1 MEIFFSSLNQ
11 MAFLFL
17 LIAVG
22 FLLVKLRVVTA
33 DAGRVLAKLEN
44 TVFIPALVLGT
55 FMENFTADKLAVSGR
70 LLLVS
75 AAVLLVML
83 PVAIFLPR
91 LLSRDRFIQNIYTYG
106 LAFSNFGFM
115 GNAVVAAMFPA
126 IFMEYL
132 IFVLPLWVAIY
143 LWGVPKLLIPA
154 EESGVTGL
162 WAKLKPFCNP
172 MFGGM
177 LLGIVLG
184 LSGLPLPPWFTG
196 AVNAAGGCMSPVAM
210 LLTGITVAAVDLKKL
225 FGNGGVYLLSAVRL
239 VIVPLAAIGIFTLL
253 PLTRTEFICG
263 ICSLAMPLGLNT
275 IVVPSAY
282 GKDPSTAAGMTIVSH
297 LLACGTIPLIFW
309 LMMQTI

>member
-91 LLSRDRFIQNIYTYG
+91 LLSRDRFIQNIYT
-106 LAFSNFGFM
+106 
-115 GNAVVAAMFPA
+115 
-126 IFMEYL
+126 
-132 IFVLPLWVAIY
+132 
-143 LWGVPKLLIPA
+143 
-154 EESGVTGL
+154 
-162 WAKLKPFCNP
+162 
-172 MFGGM
+172 
-177 LLGIVLG
+177 
-184 LSGLPLPPWFTG
+184 
-196 AVNAAGGCMSPVAM
+196 
-210 LLTGITVAAVDLKKL
+210 
-225 FGNGGVYLLSAVRL
+225 
-239 VIVPLAAIGIFTLL
+239 
-253 PLTRTEFICG
+253 
-263 ICSLAMPLGLNT
+263 
-275 IVVPSAY
+275 
-282 GKDPSTAAGMTIVSH
+282 
-297 LLACGTIPLIFW
+297 
-309 LMMQTI
+309 

>member
-22 FLLVKLRVVTA
+22 FALVKLRVVA
-33 DAGRVLAKLEN
+33 SDASRVLAKLEN

-55 FMENFTADKLAVSGR
+55 FMENFTADKLASSGR

-83 PVAIFLPR
+83 PVAVFLPR
-91 LLSRDRFIQNIYTYG
+91 LLSRDRFVQNIYTYG

-115 GNAVVAAMFPA
+115 GNAVVAAMFPD

-154 EESGVTGL
+154 EEAQAHGV
-162 WAKLKPFCNP
+162 WAKFKPFCNP

-177 LLGIVLG
+177 LLGMLLG
-184 LSGLPLPPWFTG
+184 LSDVSLPVWFTG
-196 AVNAAGGCMSPVAM
+196 AVSATGGCMSPVAM
-210 LLTGITVAAVDLKKL
+210 LLTGITVAAVDFKKL
-225 FGNGGVYLLSAVRL
+225 FGSGSVYLLSVVRL
-239 VIVPLAAIGIFTLL
+239 VVVPLVAVGAFCLL
-253 PLTRTEFICG
+253 PLTRTEIICG
-263 ICSLAMPLGLNT
+263 VCSLAMPLGLNT

-297 LLACGTIPLIFW
+297 LLSCGTIPLIFW
-309 LMMQTI
+309 LMTQVI